1 MREDRLLNRIR
12 TRERE
17 LGRRAT
23 EDPEKV
29 ISSVIS
35 HLQMILNTRQGDV
48 PIAEDYGIP
57 DITSFRHT
65 ISFSIREIENSIGRT
80 IEKYE
85 PRLTGVRVKFI
96 SQEED
101 RLTVSFR
108 IHARLVLEEG
118 QKEPVMFRSQ
128 IDSYGKIKIS
138 DNYV

>member
-17 LGRRAT
+17 SSRRAT

-29 ISSVIS
+29 ISSVIK
-35 HLQMILNTRQGDV
+35 HLQMILNTEQGDV
-48 PIAEDYGIP
+48 PIAEDYGVP

-65 ISFSIREIENSIGRT
+65 LPFSIREIEKSIGRT

-85 PRLTGVRVKFI
+85 PRLEGVRVKFI
-96 SQEED
+96 SQEEE
-101 RLTVSFR
+101 RLTVSFQ
-108 IHARLVLEEG
+108 IYARLVLED
-118 QKEPVMFRSQ
+118 QKESVMFKSQ

-138 DNYV
+138 ENYV

>member
-1 MREDRLLNRIR
+1 MREERLLNRIR
-12 TRERE
+12 THEGE
-17 LGRRAT
+17 SSRRAT
-23 EDPEKV
+23 KDPDKV
-29 ISSVIS
+29 ISSVLH

-65 ISFSIREIENSIGRT
+65 IPFSIREIENSMSRT

-85 PRLTGVRVKFI
+85 PRLKEVRVKFI

-101 RLTVSFR
+101 RLTVSFQ
-108 IHARLVLEEG
+108 IHARIVLED
-118 QKEPVMFRSQ
+118 QKEPVMFKSQ

>member
-1 MREDRLLNRIR
+1 MREDRLLKRIR
-12 TRERE
+12 IRERD

-29 ISSVIS
+29 ISSVLE
-35 HLQMILNTRQGDV
+35 HLQMILNTRQGNV

-65 ISFSIREIENSIGRT
+65 LPFSIREIEKSICLT

-85 PRLTGVRVKFI
+85 PRLKGVRVKFI

-101 RLTVSFR
+101 RLIVSFQ
-108 IHARLVLEEG
+108 IHARLVLEG

>member
-1 MREDRLLNRIR
+1 MREERLLNRIR
-12 TRERE
+12 ARERE
-17 LGRRAT
+17 AGRRAT
-23 EDPEKV
+23 QDPGKV
-29 ISSVIS
+29 ISSVLH
-35 HLQMILNTRQGDV
+35 HLHMILNTRQGDV

-65 ISFSIREIENSIGRT
+65 IPFSIREIENSISRT

-85 PRLTGVRVKFI
+85 PRLKEVSVKFI

-101 RLTVSFR
+101 ALIVSFQ
-108 IHARLVLEEG
+108 IHARIVLED
-118 QKEPVMFRSQ
+118 QKEPVMFKSQ

>member
-1 MREDRLLNRIR
+1 MREERLLNRIR
-12 TRERE
+12 TREE
-17 LGRRAT
+17 EYNRRAT

-29 ISSVIS
+29 ISSVIK

-65 ISFSIREIENSIGRT
+65 IPFSIREVENSIGRT
-80 IEKYE
+80 IEKFE

-101 RLTVSFR
+101 RLTVSFE
-108 IHARLVLEEG
+108 IHARLVLED

>member
-1 MREDRLLNRIR
+1 MREDRLLKRIR
-12 TRERE
+12 IRERNSD
-17 LGRRAT
+17 RRAT

-29 ISSVIS
+29 ISSVLE

-48 PIAEDYGIP
+48 PIAEDYGVP

-65 ISFSIREIENSIGRT
+65 IPFSIREIEKSICRT

-85 PRLTGVRVKFI
+85 PRLKEVRVKFMP
-96 SQEED
+96 QQKD
-101 RLTVSFR
+101 RLTVSFQ
-108 IHARLVLEEG
+108 IHARLVLEG

-128 IDSYGKIKIS
+128 IDSYGKIKMS